1 MEVKKI
7 SLTLPILRAIAK
19 NGDLATHLK
28 QIQAKANATSI
39 EKLDSE
45 RETVCLLTK
54 HTRNPKLAIV
64 IASKHFGQ
72 TPTQF
77 TEAHGDSLL
86 TDELDFVAL
95 HKIDDECKATLKLLF
110 DELKIN
116 TDEITKALEISNEDI
131 YNALICFMNGSLLEN
146 ILNLRKTI
154 KGACELIGDEY
165 RKDVQRGVYIESELE
180 EKVDGIVQS
189 FENLNLVNIS
199 KELKEFKDFLS
210 GIFKK
215 LHTEDT
221 EDKTAEKGNLKYF
234 TEPLNNL
241 LAHLLIANKVSAY
254 I

>member
-95 HKIDDECKATLKLLF
+95 HKIDDECKATLKLLL

-116 TDEITKALEISNEDI
+116 TDEVIKALEISNDDI
-131 YNALICFMNGSLLEN
+131 NNALICFMNGSLLEN
-146 ILNLRKTI
+146 IISLRKTI
-154 KGACELIGDEY
+154 KGACELIGDQY

-180 EKVDGIVQS
+180 EKLDGIINS
-189 FENLNLVNIS
+189 FENPNLTEIG
-199 KELKEFKDFLS
+199 KQLKEFKDYLL

-215 LHTEDT
+215 LHKEDT
-221 EDKTAEKGNLKYF
+221 AGEIGEKEHLKYF
-234 TEPLNNL
+234 SEPLNNM
-241 LAHLLIANKVSAY
+241 LAHMFIANKVTAY